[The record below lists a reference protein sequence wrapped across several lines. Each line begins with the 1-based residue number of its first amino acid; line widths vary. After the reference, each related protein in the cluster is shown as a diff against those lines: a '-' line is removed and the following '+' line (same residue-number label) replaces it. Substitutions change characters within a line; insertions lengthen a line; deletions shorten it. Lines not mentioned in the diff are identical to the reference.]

1 MKKAYL
7 RGKLVDLVVQ
17 KSSEQNQA
25 LTVEEANWLIDT
37 TIAGELSDADL
48 ADCIGSQ
55 AVPIW
60 NSIINLIS

>member
-1 MKKAYL
+1 M
-7 RGKLVDLVVQ
+7 REKLVNLVVQ
-17 KSSEQNQA
+17 KSAEQNQA

-37 TIAGELSDADL
+37 TIAGELTDEDL

-55 AVPIW
+55 AVPVW